1 MKVVVD
7 TLWVMWTMLWSRI
20 PFLFVLV
27 WPVLMGC
34 FLSVLEFALAIRS
47 SLVAVSLAQKVL
59 TTIWESGVCPCS
71 FLPCCVGVQ
80 KLHGCAGRE
89 IITGTWQNSRQEVKE
104 KKLLISPS
112 KLMRYA
118 WSSCTYANV
127 CVLYGFL
134 QRKINVRDIR
144 HFAISSVSHP

>member
-1 MKVVVD
+1 MMKVVVD

-59 TTIWESGVCPCS
+59 TTI
-71 FLPCCVGVQ
+71 
-80 KLHGCAGRE
+80 
-89 IITGTWQNSRQEVKE
+89 
-104 KKLLISPS
+104 
-112 KLMRYA
+112 
-118 WSSCTYANV
+118 
-127 CVLYGFL
+127 
-134 QRKINVRDIR
+134 
-144 HFAISSVSHP
+144 